1 MRAMDEATVRHVA
14 RLARLEL
21 TDDEVRRFAADMSKI
36 TDFVSALR
44 KVDVQG
50 AEMTLHPVVNRNQ
63 WREDEAR
70 PGFRREDAVANAAD
84 SEQNFFKVPPVI
96 E

>member
-1 MRAMDEATVRHVA
+1 MDEATVRHVA

-21 TDDEVRRFAADMSKI
+21 TDAEAKRFAADMTRI
-36 TDFVSALR
+36 TEYVSALAN
-44 KVDVQG
+44 VNVQG
-50 AEMTLHPVVNRNQ
+50 AEMTVHPVAERNQ
-63 WREDEAR
+63 WRQDEPA
-70 PGFRREDAVANAAD
+70 PGVGREQAVANAPE

>member
-1 MRAMDEATVRHVA
+1 MDEATVRQVA

-21 TDDEVRRFAADMSKI
+21 TDAEAKRFAADMTRI
-36 TDFVSALR
+36 TEYVSALG

-50 AEMTLHPVVNRNQ
+50 AEMTIHPVAQRNQ
-63 WREDEAR
+63 WRPDSAE
-70 PGFRREDAVANAAD
+70 PGIGREQAVANAPE

>member
-1 MRAMDEATVRHVA
+1 MDEATVRHVA

-21 TDDEVRRFAADMSKI
+21 TEADVRRFAADMSKI

-44 KVDVQG
+44 EVDVQG
-50 AEMTLHPVVNRNQ
+50 AEMTLHPIANRNQ
-63 WREDEAR
+63 WREDEAQ
-70 PGFRREDAVANAAD
+70 PGFKREDAVSNAAD

>member
-1 MRAMDEATVRHVA
+1 
-14 RLARLEL
+14 
-21 TDDEVRRFAADMSKI
+21 MSRI

-44 KVDVQG
+44 EVDVQG
-50 AEMTLHPVVNRNQ
+50 AEMTLHPLANRNQ
-63 WREDEAR
+63 WRQDAAQ
-70 PGFRREDAVANAAD
+70 PGFNRQDAVANAAD